1 MLPPFF
7 IAEGHRY
14 MTDIAHL
21 QGLGPKSRDMLQAI
35 GIVQAE
41 QLMEADAFALYAQLK
56 SAFPSTS
63 LNFLYAILGAQNSC
77 HWQDIKNTRRLE
89 ILLRLEEMGLAP
101 KK

>member
-1 MLPPFF
+1 MQSPFF
-7 IAEGHRY
+7 ICSRLSM
-14 MTDIAHL
+14 MTNIADL

-41 QLMEADAFALYAQLK
+41 QLMAADAFILYAQLK
-56 SAFPSTS
+56 ATFPSTS
-63 LNFLYAILGAQNSC
+63 LNFLYALLGAQQGC